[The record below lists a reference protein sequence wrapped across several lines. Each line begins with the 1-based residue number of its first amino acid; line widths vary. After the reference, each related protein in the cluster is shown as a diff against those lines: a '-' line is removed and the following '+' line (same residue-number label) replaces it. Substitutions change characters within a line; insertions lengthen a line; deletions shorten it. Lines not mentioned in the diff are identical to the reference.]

1 MSIRIAVATSDGKNV
16 DLHFGKADKFQIYE
30 LQNGKFVFL
39 EERKAEKSEYE
50 IRGKSSAQNCG
61 GDGNGCYSGGENCG
75 QGGNC
80 GGSGIESPNVVL
92 LSDCA
97 GIVAAKFGQQ
107 IIRQFERKAVSIFDI
122 ECPVDFAL
130 EKLAAYYGKNLAIF
144 S

>member
-16 DLHFGKADKFQIYE
+16 DLHFGKADRFQIYE

-39 EERKAEKSEYE
+39 EERKAASSEYE
-50 IRGKSSAQNCG
+50 SREKSSAQNCG
-61 GDGNGCYSGGENCG
+61 TDGNGCGS
-75 QGGNC
+75 GGNC
-80 GGSGIESPNVVL
+80 GQKSGCGGGGIESPNVAL

-130 EKLAAYYGKNLAIF
+130 EKLAAYYNNMEKIKH
-144 S
+144 